1 MVGLA
6 MLEPRRIRVILNPAA
21 GRGEGARRAA
31 EIESFLAKASSDLVG
46 EWRVWPTRGPGHARE
61 LAAQALAE
69 GANVLAAAGGD
80 GTLNEVLNGAW
91 AGPATFA
98 VLPVGTGNDF
108 ARALAFGTDFGAA
121 LDALAR
127 GAPRRADVGFVND
140 RAFLNIA
147 GCGFDAMVADRI
159 NRGYR
164 SLRGTGAYVA
174 AVVECLCR
182 YRAAEFRIL
191 CGEEELTFRAMLC
204 SVANT
209 PSYGG
214 GMRIAPDA
222 TIDDGLFDIAVV
234 RETSR
239 FEFLRAFPSVFKGQ
253 HTEHPKY
260 LHRRARWVRVES
272 DPPMPVLVDGEVV
285 GTTPATFTIRPGA
298 ISVLNGAG

>member
-1 MVGLA
+1 MVGFV
-6 MLEPRRIRVILNPAA
+6 MEEPRRVRVILNPAA
-21 GRGEGARRAA
+21 GRGQGAARLA
-31 EIESFLAKASSDLVG
+31 EIEAALAKAPSDRIA
-46 EWRVWPTRGPGHARE
+46 EWQVWQTNGPGHARE
-61 LAAQALAE
+61 LASKALSE

-80 GTLNEVLNGAW
+80 GTLNEILNGAW
-91 AGPATFA
+91 AGPATLA
-98 VLPVGTGNDF
+98 VLPIGTGNDF
-108 ARALAFGTDFGAA
+108 ARALSFGTDFGEA
-121 LDALAR
+121 LDKLAS
-127 GAPRRADVGFVND
+127 GQPRPVDVGFVND

-164 SLRGTGAYVA
+164 SLRGTAAYVA

-191 CGEEELTFRAMLC
+191 CGDEELTFRAMLC

-209 PSYGG
+209 CSYGG

-222 TIDDGLFDIAVV
+222 LIDDGLFDVAVV

-239 FEFLRAFPSVFKGQ
+239 FEFLRAFPSVFTGK
-253 HTEHPKY
+253 HTDHPKY

-285 GTTPATFTIRPGA
+285 GTTPATFTMRPRA
-298 ISVLNGAG
+298 ITVLD

>member
-1 MVGLA
+1 MQ
-6 MLEPRRIRVILNPAA
+6 EPRRVRVILNPAA
-21 GRGEGARRAA
+21 GRGQGARRIDAIGMALTEAPKARIA
-31 EIESFLAKASSDLVG
+31 EWKLWE
-46 EWRVWPTRGPGHARE
+46 TRGPGHARE
-61 LAAQALAE
+61 LASQALAE
-69 GANVLAAAGGD
+69 GATVLAAAGGD

-91 AGPATFA
+91 AGPAEFA
-98 VLPVGTGNDF
+98 VLPIGTGNDF
-108 ARALAFGTDFGAA
+108 ARALSFGTDFDAA
-121 LDALAR
+121 LNALVN
-127 GAPRRADVGFVND
+127 GEPRPVDVGFVND

-164 SLRGTGAYVA
+164 SLRGTAAYVA

-191 CGEEELTFRAMLC
+191 CGDEELVFRAMLC

-209 PSYGG
+209 CSYGG

-222 TIDDGLFDIAVV
+222 QIDDGLFDVAVV

-239 FEFLRAFPSVFKGQ
+239 FEFLRAFPSVFRGK

-260 LHRRARWVRVES
+260 LHRHARWVRVES

-285 GTTPATFTIRPGA
+285 GTTPATFTIRPRA
-298 ISVLNGAG
+298 IRVLT